1 MEIYLQISDKVEN
14 IGTDNDEIMFG
25 IQMRLK
31 QKKNE
36 EELHANR
43 RYDTISLFF
52 CGEETA

>member
-1 MEIYLQISDKVEN
+1 MEIYLQISDKVKN